1 MGVPTFEW
9 GSAHPSLPPRFGSKL
24 PLPLRADVRLHMP
37 MIHRDD
43 DAGRAICRRCF
54 CMLALDIAGVK
65 GIVCPSV
72 ADVAA
77 VRVGAAHLP
86 RTASDCV
93 WVGVR
98 TPSGLQRCRWA
109 GLGAVFAWPY
119 DGQQHL
125 CPSPPAMLFINENE
139 KYICTYFGSSR
150 EDTDVGDAL
159 SLLLP
164 EYGCNSPRPIV
175 VFSRCCALQSPMYAE
190 VRNSD
195 GSSHYVPRLSSRQS
209 CGYLKMISKAPDR
222 CQG

>member
-1 MGVPTFEW
+1 MTQAGQSAGGVSVCLHLTSPASKGLFAQALLMSPLCESALLTFPEPQATAF
-9 GSAHPSLPPRFGSKL
+9 GLAYAHHLGCKGADGPDLVRCLRGLTTVSDTSAPP
-24 PLPLRADVRLHMP
+24 
-37 MIHRDD
+37 
-43 DAGRAICRRCF
+43 
-54 CMLALDIAGVK
+54 
-65 GIVCPSV
+65 
-72 ADVAA
+72 
-77 VRVGAAHLP
+77 
-86 RTASDCV
+86 
-93 WVGVR
+93 
-98 TPSGLQRCRWA
+98 
-109 GLGAVFAWPY
+109 
-119 DGQQHL
+119 
-125 CPSPPAMLFINENE
+125 PPAMLFINENE